1 LGLPYFSYANMI
13 SQFLWTMQAGN
24 ASVIS
29 GDGTTRFLSKIGSR
43 ITRRSIEEVIEKHA
57 ERLDLNNPGADVN
70 DNLKFMYVFC
80 VPIIS

>member
-1 LGLPYFSYANMI
+1 MI

-24 ASVIS
+24 APVIY

-57 ERLDLNNPGADVN
+57 ERLDLHNPGADVN
-70 DNLKFMYVFC
+70 GNLKFMYVFC